1 MLGCFLCSELPAPSI
16 DLAPESTV
24 MGMVKCVLERKER
37 VRDRPVWRPQN
48 LSFLTWNQKTGSEP
62 TTNGRAAE
70 SGPKVPAGPEVLS
83 LIQQSHGREKL
94 CVLFQGP
101 PELTAKIKREESQQK
116 ANSFHI
122 TV

>member
-48 LSFLTWNQKTGSEP
+48 LSFLPWNQKTGSEP
-62 TTNGRAAE
+62 MTNGRAAE
-70 SGPKVPAGPEVLS
+70 SGPKVPAGPEELS
-83 LIQQSHGREKL
+83 SPVSCRVGAAGTGGLPLK
-94 CVLFQGP
+94 P
-101 PELTAKIKREESQQK
+101 PAFRS
-116 ANSFHI
+116 
-122 TV
+122 